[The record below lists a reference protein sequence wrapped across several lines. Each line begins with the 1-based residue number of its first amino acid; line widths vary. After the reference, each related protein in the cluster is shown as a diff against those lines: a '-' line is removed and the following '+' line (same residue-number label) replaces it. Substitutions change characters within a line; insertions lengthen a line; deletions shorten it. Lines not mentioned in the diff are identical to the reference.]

1 MPQAERAQA
10 ESAQAAI
17 APALPQAGYPQAGC
31 PQAPPPPLPPAGS
44 NAAWEPCSPLA
55 YGAAL
60 AVGDRAMAGYA
71 ASRLPSRGRL
81 HSEPPCPT
89 RNPVQRD
96 RDRVLHSTAFR
107 RLMHK
112 TQVFLYHEG
121 DHYRTRLTHSLEVA
135 QIARTMARQL
145 CLDEDL
151 AEALALAHDLGH
163 PPFGHAG
170 ERALDAIMAPW
181 GGFDHNVQSFRIVT
195 RLERKYTSF
204 DGLNLCWETLE
215 GLIKHNGPPLEHG
228 AAASAMD
235 RAGSDPTGLAAT
247 GAPAGDSARPNAG
260 HRPLHAPQ
268 PTTTGAGAHQLVHAV
283 RHFEARLSLH
293 LGRRASGEAQVAAV
307 ADDIAW
313 MTHDID
319 DGLRAGLLRTADLNT
334 VPLVREVLAGVP
346 EGRDEEDAQRR
357 IYEVVRRLI
366 TLLVRDVVAE
376 ARARLAALAPSSAD
390 DIRGADRDV
399 VAFSPAMS
407 AELAALRR
415 FLFARLYRHP
425 LVVRDMDD
433 AQAIV
438 RDLMARY
445 LADAAALPAAWA
457 QSARRADE
465 RRRAR
470 LVADFVAG
478 MTDRF
483 AMSEHRRL
491 CRAVAA

>member
-1 MPQAERAQA
+1 MPHADGAILA
-10 ESAQAAI
+10 TAGAAD
-17 APALPQAGYPQAGC
+17 G
-31 PQAPPPPLPPAGS
+31 
-44 NAAWEPCSPLA
+44 A
-55 YGAAL
+55 YGAELAL
-60 AVGDRAMAGYA
+60 GDRSLAPYA
-71 ASRLPSRGRL
+71 ASRTPSRGRL
-81 HSEPPCPT
+81 HPEPACPT

-135 QIARTMARQL
+135 QIARTLARQL
-145 CLDEDL
+145 RLDEDL

-170 ERALDAIMAPW
+170 ERALDAIMTPY

-195 RLERKYTSF
+195 RLERKYAAF

-215 GLIKHNGPPLEHG
+215 GLIKHNGPPSSTSEPK
-228 AAASAMD
+228 
-235 RAGSDPTGLAAT
+235 SD
-247 GAPAGDSARPNAG
+247 ARGN
-260 HRPLHAPQ
+260 R
-268 PTTTGAGAHQLVHAV
+268 QLLHAV
-283 RHFEARLSLH
+283 RQFDARLSLDLDRH
-293 LGRRASGEAQVAAV
+293 ASGEAQVAAV

-319 DGLRAGLLRTADLNT
+319 DGLRAGLIGAGDLDD
-334 VPLVREVLAGVP
+334 VPLVRDALAGIAAGSGS
-346 EGRDEEDAQRR
+346 EAQRR

-366 TLLVRDVVAE
+366 TVLVRDVVIE
-376 ARARLAALAPSSAD
+376 TRARLAALAPTSAE
-390 DIRGADRDV
+390 DIRGAGRDV
-399 VAFSPAMS
+399 VGFSPAMS
-407 AELAALRR
+407 GQLAELRR

-425 LVVRDMDD
+425 NVVRDMDD
-433 AQAIV
+433 AQAVV
-438 RDLMARY
+438 RALMARY
-445 LADAAALPAAWA
+445 MADATAMPRTWAEEAATLP
-457 QSARRADE
+457 E

-483 AMSEHRRL
+483 ALGEHGRL
-491 CRAVAA
+491 FE